1 MHALYFYWI
10 FPPDDYLRAR
20 SGVSTFF
27 KCNEFQFLQAHTCAP
42 QNGCKRLL
50 VVLQFFLPM
59 IIGTISYYSRSQ
71 SSFFSILEGGLH
83 ARNLRIFCIPS
94 LSHFSRFFSTKNCGL
109 RAESLAVGGG
119 RQFKDASDLGFC
131 KHANAG
137 RSLIK
142 SSRQISSGG
151 ISNISPISAFET
163 IHSPSDISVL
173 S

>member
-27 KCNEFQFLQAHTCAP
+27 TCNEFQFLQAHTCAP
-42 QNGCKRLL
+42 QNECKRLL

-94 LSHFSRFFSTKNCGL
+94 LSHFSRFFFNEEL
-109 RAESLAVGGG
+109 RVKRGKSCVGW
-119 RQFKDASDLGFC
+119 RQFKEASDLGFC

>member
-20 SGVSTFF
+20 SGISTFF

-42 QNGCKRLL
+42 QNECKRLL

-59 IIGTISYYSRSQ
+59 IIGNHFLLFAFPIQ
-71 SSFFSILEGGLH
+71 FFWYFRRRIACAQFKNFLH
-83 ARNLRIFCIPS
+83 TFTMPFFPIFFNEELRVKRGKSC
-94 LSHFSRFFSTKNCGL
+94 
-109 RAESLAVGGG
+109 VGW
-119 RQFKDASDLGFC
+119 RQFKEASDFGFC